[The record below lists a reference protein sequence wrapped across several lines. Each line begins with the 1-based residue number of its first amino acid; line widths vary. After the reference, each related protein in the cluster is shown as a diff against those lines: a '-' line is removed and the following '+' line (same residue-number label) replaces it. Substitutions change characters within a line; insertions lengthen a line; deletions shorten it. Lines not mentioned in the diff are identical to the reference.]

1 MCYQITNSLKKIFP
15 ILDWLPNYKASYL
28 KGDLFAGL
36 TVGVILIPQ
45 GIAYAIIAGLPPIY
59 GLYTALVPQIM
70 YTVFGTS
77 RQLAT
82 GPVAIDSLIVAA
94 GVSTLAVAESENYI
108 AIVLALTLMVG
119 CIQIIVGAFRL
130 GFIVNFLS
138 KPVLTGFVTAAA
150 LIIGFNQFKGL
161 LRIDIERSNQIQ
173 FIVQNVFEEITTI
186 HWKSLLLGSASIAII
201 YGLRKIN
208 KKIPGPLLVV
218 ILGILLMKWFTN
230 YFEGVEIVKNIPKG
244 LPPFEIPTI
253 DYELFLKLIP
263 IALTLAFIGFLQGI
277 SIAKVLDEDNPE
289 STLNANKEL
298 IALGM
303 GNIAGSFFSSYSST
317 GSFSRS
323 AINKEVGA
331 KSTMSNLIAA
341 FFILLT
347 LLFFTPIF
355 YYLPKTVLAAIIVV
369 AVFSLIKIKDIQF
382 LWKSNRKDFIMMLV
396 TFIITLTV
404 GIKEGIIIGVLL
416 SIFVVI
422 FETSRPHMAVL
433 GKVPDTTHFYRNLNR
448 FDDVIIYEEVLIVR
462 FDAQLYFANAN
473 YFKDKL
479 EEFVKSK
486 GDKLKLIIIDAEVI
500 NNIDSSGIAT
510 LDTILDRYS
519 KRGLKIYFTSIK
531 GPVRDALAKSKLIH
545 KIGLENCFMSIQ
557 SAVDHFEKGDEEFKR
572 AYSRYVHQANAN

>member
-94 GVSTLAVAESENYI
+94 GVSTLALAESENYI

-138 KPVLTGFVTAAA
+138 KPVLTGFVAAA
-150 LIIGFNQFKGL
+150 GLIIGFNQFKGL
-161 LRIDIERSNQIQ
+161 LRIDIERSNRIQ
-173 FIVQNVFEEITTI
+173 FIVQNVFQEITTI
-186 HWKSLLLGSASIAII
+186 HWKSFFLGGASIAII

-218 ILGILLMKWFTN
+218 ILGILLMRWFTN
-230 YFEGVEIVKNIPKG
+230 YFEGVEIVKDIPKG
-244 LPPFEIPTI
+244 LPSFEIPTI

-479 EEFVKSK
+479 EEFVKLK

-500 NNIDSSGIAT
+500 SNIDSSGIAT
-510 LDTILDRYS
+510 LETILDRYS

-557 SAVDHFEKGDEEFKR
+557 SGVDHFEKGDEEFKR
-572 AYSRYVHQANAN
+572 AYSRYVHQANAD